1 MRTITEIKTR
11 LEEIK
16 EETNKLN
23 IYREGF
29 LEHLELVE
37 FELEELNV
45 EHNFLLAA
53 LVAQTRAE

>member
-1 MRTITEIKTR
+1 MRTISEIKTR

-29 LEHLELVE
+29 LEHLGLVE
-37 FELEELNV
+37 FELKELNV
-45 EHNFLLAA
+45 ERNFLLAD
-53 LVAQTRAE
+53 LVAQARTE

>member
-1 MRTITEIKTR
+1 MKTITEIKTR

-23 IYREGF
+23 IYREVF
-29 LEHLELVE
+29 LEHLGLVE

-45 EHNFLLAA
+45 ECNFLLAD
-53 LVAQTRAE
+53 LVVQTCAE